1 MHAGAGWAVPGSGKW
16 RAAAVVLVLSLSLS
30 VATAAPVAAQ
40 ATPGPI
46 TPPYIVVAQLGSGS
60 ALGVTTVG
68 PFSAATKT
76 RRLGA
81 YVTVRWTLRPATAGQ
96 RIDVYVTTKAPS
108 GSWGP
113 WRLLTAR
120 LTDARGMAYF
130 HWRSEQPVWLSVQ
143 GRFAGA
149 VHLTSARGPAVQIR
163 WR

>member
-1 MHAGAGWAVPGSGKW
+1 MVPGSRKW
-16 RAAAVVLVLSLSLS
+16 RAAAAVLVLSLSLS
-30 VATAAPVAAQ
+30 AATTTPVAAQ

-46 TPPYIVVAQLGSGS
+46 TPPYIVVAQLGSGT

-76 RRLGA
+76 PRLGA

-96 RIDVYVTTKAPS
+96 RIDVYVTTKAPG

-120 LTDARGMAYF
+120 LTDAQGTAYF
-130 HWRSEQPVWLSVQ
+130 HWRSRTLVWLSVQ

-149 VHLTSARGPAVQIR
+149 AHLTSARARAVQIR